1 MNRQMDRKKKICFVV
16 QRYGQEVNG
25 GAELLTKQYAEKLLP
40 FYDVDVATSCAKDY
54 ITWKNEY
61 KPGVEKI
68 SGVTVHRFYT
78 EKTRDVECFTKI
90 TGEFYSRDFNNLE
103 QCADWLK
110 QNGPICPGLN
120 KFIIDNRD
128 NYEVFLFMGYL
139 YYSTTTC
146 MLNVLHKSILIPTAH
161 DETPIHACDY
171 YAVQYLLPKAFIFLT
186 EEEKKFVQK
195 KFSNAH
201 IPFAITGAG
210 VDLPDE
216 KEIEQVPFKKEYNI
230 KGDYIVYVGRIDS
243 GKGCNELLEYF
254 DAYKKKYREN
264 LNLVLVGKGVMPVP
278 KREDIIELGFVSDLV
293 KFAAIANAKALVLPS
308 RQESL
313 GIVVL
318 EAMALGVPV
327 LLNAHCAVLKAQA
340 EKSDAGLYFYNQ
352 EDFIAAMRLIIERKD
367 ISERFGENGKKFVEK
382 HYKWDVI
389 IAKICDLVEKVC
401 ADE

>member
-1 MNRQMDRKKKICFVV
+1 
-16 QRYGQEVNG
+16 
-25 GAELLTKQYAEKLLP
+25 
-40 FYDVDVATSCAKDY
+40 
-54 ITWKNEY
+54 
-61 KPGVEKI
+61 
-68 SGVTVHRFYT
+68 
-78 EKTRDVECFTKI
+78 
-90 TGEFYSRDFNNLE
+90 
-103 QCADWLK
+103 
-110 QNGPICPGLN
+110 
-120 KFIIDNRD
+120 
-128 NYEVFLFMGYL
+128 
-139 YYSTTTC
+139 
-146 MLNVLHKSILIPTAH
+146 
-161 DETPIHACDY
+161 
-171 YAVQYLLPKAFIFLT
+171 
-186 EEEKKFVQK
+186 
-195 KFSNAH
+195 
-201 IPFAITGAG
+201 
-210 VDLPDE
+210 
-216 KEIEQVPFKKEYNI
+216 VPFKKEYNI